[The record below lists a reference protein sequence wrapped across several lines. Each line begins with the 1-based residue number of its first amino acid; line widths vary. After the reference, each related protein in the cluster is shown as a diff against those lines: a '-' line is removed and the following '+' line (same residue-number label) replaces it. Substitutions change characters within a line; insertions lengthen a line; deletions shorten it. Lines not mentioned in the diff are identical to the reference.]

1 MSGRSFWVHVVLALG
16 ALSTLGG
23 CGSSSPPDEGY
34 IEIVSEGF
42 LVFREAGE
50 TARIQAKVHDRNGRV
65 LDGVALSFESS
76 APEVATVDDSGL
88 VTAMTGDLGSATIT
102 VKAGTLPPTVV
113 VVAIAEMAAG
123 AVVVP
128 RDALEGIAY
137 PDPENRERA
146 WVTLRKT
153 GATEAVGV
161 GSVLFGGWTGG
172 LLDRVVDVVDEG
184 SSRGTYETVPAS
196 LTEVFEELS
205 VVAEG
210 GPVIFEGV
218 LDDDGVRV
226 TRTSRDWSRE
236 APEET
241 PAAADGEIRSP
252 LSLSGLTCKTEGST
266 VQVGISGFSL
276 EQRFELWPVVE
287 IRITRGWVS
296 STVEKFEFY
305 LRGQAAIV
313 GTLGEVSL
321 TGGLTGK
328 LECSQEVA
336 TIPFAFVPLLG
347 PVGIAPSV
355 KPEFGFELKVSY
367 AAGELKL
374 NGPKVDKGVEVKIG
388 FGYDAGQGFYPIR
401 DRQDTGEGVT
411 LGGAS
416 GAMKNEFKVSLEPF
430 FRAILAKSITLA
442 HWELLA
448 AKTVSLKIFG
458 GLDLALALPFD
469 PTDRSYKG
477 PEWNVYAGVVA
488 DLSPLMETLDP
499 VNRLLRRLGL
509 PSMGSIDV
517 VLFQYKRVLKNSPK
531 PRLRASP
538 RKVTVD
544 EVVQLRADAIGAGGL
559 RTVFVAFPE
568 PTEANP
574 TPPMRTLIE
583 TTMPQDGIAQ
593 QEWKPKEGDDG
604 RYALNVRVYDDFFG
618 VVGLPYGMGDP
629 DKMPEVEVI
638 VDTSLTIDPT
648 RIEGG
653 QVGQTYPFTL
663 QATRIP
669 SEVATVRF
677 VWDFGDGTTGEEDQ
691 AVAGGKAGTSIDH
704 AWTAPGSYIVTAQV
718 IRPDTGEQMADARA
732 SVTVGTQL
740 TIVPSFLSG
749 DPESEYPFQIDVVG
763 IPAGQSA
770 VTLSWNFGDGSE
782 TASGQQVL
790 PVQAGQAGTTIYH
803 RFAAEGSFGV
813 YAVAQADGQN
823 LADGTAMVVIG
834 EVPEREYDLT
844 ICNTWQAAGSGGSS
858 GTVDTW
864 DISMIPKGA
873 VFDLQFDAYSIPDM
887 FLAEYPDGL
896 LVLSTGWRGD
906 SSYEGNPRYPGGI
919 AGPGGGSVSGL
930 FVKGRTDFFTVRVIG
945 GEPGT
950 AWDYQVSCRTGP

>member
-1 MSGRSFWVHVVLALG
+1 MAGRSIRFAAALVLGSIVA
-16 ALSTLGG
+16 TGG

-34 IEIVSEGF
+34 IEIVSDGF
-42 LVFREAGE
+42 LVFFEAGQ
-50 TARIQAKVHDRNGRV
+50 TARIQARVHDPKGKV
-65 LDGVALSFESS
+65 VEGVALSFESS
-76 APEVATVDDSGL
+76 APEVASVDDGGQ
-88 VTAMTGDLGSATIT
+88 VTAMTGEVGSATIT
-102 VKAGTLPPTVV
+102 VKAGALPPAVV
-113 VVAIAEMAAG
+113 VVAIADLADG

-137 PDPENRERA
+137 PDPDTRDRA

-153 GATEAVGV
+153 AATGNI
-161 GSVLFGGWTGG
+161 GIGTVLFGGWTGG
-172 LLDRVVDVVDEG
+172 LLDRVVDVVDEDDG
-184 SSRGTYETVPAS
+184 RGTWETVPAT

-205 VVAEG
+205 VIAEG
-210 GPVIFEGV
+210 APVIFEGV

-241 PAAADGEIRSP
+241 SP
-252 LSLSGLTCKTEGST
+252 DEEGALQSALSLSGLKCKTEGST

-276 EQRFELWPVVE
+276 EQRFELHPVVE

-313 GTLGEVSL
+313 GTLGEISL

-336 TIPFAFVPLLG
+336 TIPFAFFPLLG

-355 KPEFGFELKVSY
+355 KPEFGFELKISY
-367 AAGELKL
+367 AAGEVKL
-374 NGPKVDKGVEVKIG
+374 NGPKVDKGVEVKVG
-388 FGYDAGQGFYPIR
+388 FGYDAGSGFYPIR

-416 GAMKNEFKVSLEPF
+416 AGMKNEFKVSLEPF
-430 FRAILAKSITLA
+430 FRAILAKSIQLA

-469 PTDRSYKG
+469 PAERSYKG

-517 VLFQYKRVLKNSPK
+517 VLFQYKRVLKGSPK

-544 EVVQLRADAIGAGGL
+544 EVVQLRADAIGAEGA
-559 RTVFVAFPE
+559 RTVFVAFPQ
-568 PTEANP
+568 PTEAVPN
-574 TPPMRTLIE
+574 PPMKTLIE
-583 TTMPQDGIAQ
+583 ATMPPDGIVQ
-593 QEWKPKEGDDG
+593 QEWKPKEGEDG
-604 RYALNVRVYDDFFG
+604 RYALNVRVYDGFFG
-618 VVGLPYGMGDP
+618 AVGLPYGIGDP
-629 DKMPEVEVI
+629 DKMPEVEVV
-638 VDTSLTIDPT
+638 VDTSLTIDPS

-653 QVGQTYPFTL
+653 QVGETYPFTL
-663 QATRIP
+663 QANRIP
-669 SEVATVRF
+669 SEVQTVRF
-677 VWDFGDGTTGEEDQ
+677 AWDFGDGTTGEEDQ
-691 AVAGGKAGTSIDH
+691 PVVDGKAETSIRH
-704 AWTAPGSYIVTAQV
+704 AWQAPGSFIVTAQV
-718 IRPDTGEQMADARA
+718 LRPDTGAQMADARA
-732 SVTVGTQL
+732 AVTVGTQL

-763 IPAGQSA
+763 IPAGVGA

-782 TASGQQVL
+782 TALGQQVL
-790 PVQAGQAGTTIYH
+790 PVQGGRAGTTIYH

-813 YAVAQADGQN
+813 YAVAQAEARN

-864 DISMIPKGA
+864 DISAIPKGA

-896 LVLSTGWRGD
+896 VVLSTGWRGD
-906 SSYEGNPRYPGGI
+906 ASYEGNPRYPGGI
-919 AGPGGGSVSGL
+919 AGPGYGSVSGL

-950 AWDYQVSCRTGP
+950 AWDYQVSCRIAP